1 MCAPLSMSVKFQV
14 LRFIRF
20 RRFWAPKRGRRLRN
34 GDPSEFID
42 LYKNHPQIRFQRLR
56 LTVTM
61 LFTVEELSPW
71 LGVTR
76 FELLVQTI
84 GLLLFSIIFTIKLEA
99 NDPVSIGNLSSK
111 DIWWIFSP
119 LFAANVINAYFC
131 VIVFIRTCL
140 ERTFKVAVVRAIWS
154 GTVIFILM
162 VFEYMLCQKLIGGSS
177 LDTSEIVSPILL
189 LLQLLAVRACQ
200 TQ

>member
-1 MCAPLSMSVKFQV
+1 
-14 LRFIRF
+14 
-20 RRFWAPKRGRRLRN
+20 
-34 GDPSEFID
+34 
-42 LYKNHPQIRFQRLR
+42 
-56 LTVTM
+56 M
-61 LFTVEELSPW
+61 LFTIDELSPW

-76 FELLVQTI
+76 FELLSQTV
-84 GLLLFSIIFTIKLEA
+84 GLLLFSIILTMRLEA
-99 NDPVSIGNLSSK
+99 CEPPIVTSLPER

-140 ERTFKVAVVRAIWS
+140 ERTFKVATIRAMWS
-154 GTVIFILM
+154 ATFIGILTL
-162 VFEYMLCQKLIGGSS
+162 FEYLLCLKLTGGNR
-177 LDTSEIVSPILL
+177 DISEIVSPVLL

>member
-1 MCAPLSMSVKFQV
+1 
-14 LRFIRF
+14 
-20 RRFWAPKRGRRLRN
+20 
-34 GDPSEFID
+34 
-42 LYKNHPQIRFQRLR
+42 
-56 LTVTM
+56 M

-76 FELLVQTI
+76 FELLVKTI
-84 GLLLFSIIFTIKLEA
+84 GLLLFSIILTVQLERYDLPTI
-99 NDPVSIGNLSSK
+99 SNLPER
-111 DIWWIFSP
+111 DILWIFSP

-140 ERTFKVAVVRAIWS
+140 EKTFKVALIRAMWS
-154 GTVIFILM
+154 ATVIGILTL
-162 VFEYMLCQKLIGGSS
+162 FEYMLCHRLMGESKQESS
-177 LDTSEIVSPILL
+177 EVLSPLLL

>member
-1 MCAPLSMSVKFQV
+1 
-14 LRFIRF
+14 
-20 RRFWAPKRGRRLRN
+20 
-34 GDPSEFID
+34 
-42 LYKNHPQIRFQRLR
+42 
-56 LTVTM
+56 M

-76 FELLVQTI
+76 FELLVQTV
-84 GLLLFSIIFTIKLEA
+84 GLLLFSIILTVRLEA
-99 NDPVSIGNLSSK
+99 YDPPTITSLPAR

-140 ERTFKVAVVRAIWS
+140 ERTFKVATIRAMWS
-154 GTVIFILM
+154 ATVIGILM
-162 VFEYMLCQKLIGGSS
+162 LFEYMLCHKLIGGSS
-177 LDTSEIVSPILL
+177 LDTSEVVSPVLL

>member
-1 MCAPLSMSVKFQV
+1 
-14 LRFIRF
+14 
-20 RRFWAPKRGRRLRN
+20 
-34 GDPSEFID
+34 
-42 LYKNHPQIRFQRLR
+42 
-56 LTVTM
+56 M
-61 LFTVEELSPW
+61 LFTIEELSPW

-84 GLLLFSIIFTIKLEA
+84 GLLLFSIILTMRLEA
-99 NDPVSIGNLSSK
+99 YDPPIISSLSQK

-131 VIVFIRTCL
+131 VIVFIRTFL
-140 ERTFKVAVVRAIWS
+140 ERTFKVAVIRAMWS
-154 GTVIFILM
+154 ASVIGVLM
-162 VFEYMLCQKLIGGSS
+162 LFEYMLCQRLIGGSNHDS
-177 LDTSEIVSPILL
+177 SEVLSPILL